1 MQALNIPKITIP
13 YHMEKHFIN
22 RHSLEE
28 QDERPQFWMRVVRCH
43 TSAVHRQ
50 IHKTCLIWP
59 GRIGCRCSTPR
70 ACSIGAASWGLL
82 YSKTLLKWPISK
94 NFDPRTG
101 TQCTYSILGSRKYH
115 WPVLRVPFG
124 GDIHLFLICEEIP
137 NQILWITKYLD
148 SGLNSDLIKK
158 KNCRNRMCLDCYR

>member
-28 QDERPQFWMRVVRCH
+28 QEERPQFWMRVVRCH

-94 NFDPRTG
+94 SFDPRTG
-101 TQCTYSILGSRKYH
+101 TQCTYSILGSRPKIPLTCSESSIWGRYSPFFDL
-115 WPVLRVPFG
+115 WRNTKPNLVDYQIFGLRVKFW
-124 GDIHLFLICEEIP
+124 P
-137 NQILWITKYLD
+137 N
-148 SGLNSDLIKK
+148 
-158 KNCRNRMCLDCYR
+158 